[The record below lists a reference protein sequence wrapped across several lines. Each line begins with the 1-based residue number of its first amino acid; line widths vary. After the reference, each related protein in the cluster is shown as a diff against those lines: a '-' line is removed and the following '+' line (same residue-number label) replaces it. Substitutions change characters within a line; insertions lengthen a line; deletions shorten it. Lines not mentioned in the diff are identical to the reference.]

1 MAIGKKTGGKDFVKG
16 DPRIN
21 RNGRPKKITATTLK
35 EVLAFWKSGEITD
48 EEYQEKDPSR
58 LVNHWS
64 DTSLYQSLVLSIL
77 AFARFFS
84 LILII

>member
-48 EEYQEKDPSR
+48 KMCVKKIYDIG
-58 LVNHWS
+58 N
-64 DTSLYQSLVLSIL
+64 
-77 AFARFFS
+77 
-84 LILII
+84 